1 MHFIGITGGVGA
13 GKSEVLTYLEKH
25 YPVIVLRTDDLA
37 KELMTPGHSCYDKF
51 RAAFLHEDVFEETE
65 GQATKEPP
73 MDRGKLADL
82 IYKDPEK
89 RQLLNSIVHPAVKE
103 EILRRVA
110 RARRDG
116 SVAAFFVEAALLIE
130 EGYDAVC
137 DELWYIYAD
146 EKTRQE

>member
-89 RQLLNSIVHPAVKE
+89 RQLLNSIVHPAV
-103 EILRRVA
+103 
-110 RARRDG
+110 
-116 SVAAFFVEAALLIE
+116 
-130 EGYDAVC
+130 
-137 DELWYIYAD
+137 
-146 EKTRQE
+146 